1 MAEYV
6 FVPTGT
12 RVSSSSELGGPL
24 FRPAEAPKPRAK
36 ARPTASRAKAKPRP
50 KGE

>member
-6 FVPTGT
+6 FVPTGA
-12 RVSSSSELGGPL
+12 RVSSPTELGAPL
-24 FRPAEAPKPRAK
+24 FRPAAPAPERPKEPRKAPARRRAK
-36 ARPTASRAKAKPRP
+36 P

>member
-12 RVSSSSELGGPL
+12 RVSSTTELGAPL
-24 FRPAEAPKPRAK
+24 FRPVDARDARPKEPRKAPARRRAK
-36 ARPTASRAKAKPRP
+36 P